1 MKKVLVVSASP
12 RKGGNSETMAK
23 KFAEGASA
31 SGNEVKVITVQDVD
45 LKFCTGCLY
54 CQSHDK
60 CVLNDGMNA
69 LYTEFENAD
78 VLVFATPVY
87 YYSVSGQLK
96 TFLDRLNPLYPRK
109 NKFKE
114 VYLLATAADDDE
126 AAMNGSVSDIQG
138 WMAFPAVLLAQVAGR
153 TVFMLLVLIFQSVT
167 PFTPAVIWSQ
177 IQTGLLGMVLQAV
190 LVPFIV
196 MGLKLLLDRDKND
209 RSANSEE

>member
-1 MKKVLVVSASP
+1 MKKVLVVSSSP
-12 RKGGNSETMAK
+12 RKGGNSGALAK

-31 SGNEVKVITVQDVD
+31 AGNEVKVITVQDVD

-60 CVLNDGMNA
+60 CVLNDGMNV
-69 LYTEFENAD
+69 LYSEFENAD

-114 VYLLATAADDDE
+114 VYLLLAAADDDE
-126 AAMNGSVSDIQG
+126 TAMNGSVSDIQG
-138 WMAFPAVLLAQVAGR
+138 WVDCFNDVELKGVLRGV
-153 TVFMLLVLIFQSVT
+153 SVT
-167 PFTPAVIWSQ
+167 EKGDILKTDFPEKAYQ
-177 IQTGLLGMVLQAV
+177 
-190 LVPFIV
+190 
-196 MGLKLLLDRDKND
+196 MGN
-209 RSANSEE
+209 NV